1 MMVGPQGRRSLTW
14 FVRWVVRG
22 CLLPRNVHFSEAD
35 TYFGVIV
42 LMCFNPVFEVSDRT
56 DVL

>member
-1 MMVGPQGRRSLTW
+1 MVGPQGRRSLTW